1 MYKELLLNTSWI
13 PAIENL
19 KNQLNLAVLIFLISH
34 FGYYIASEK

>member
-1 MYKELLLNTSWI
+1 MYKELLLNSSWI

-19 KNQLNLAVLIFLISH
+19 QNHLNLAVLIFLISD